1 MKPFQFAPRI
11 LRDLRGYN
19 RRKFTADL
27 IAGIVVGIV
36 ALPLAIAFAIAAS
49 PGGDV
54 QHTIGP
60 VAGILTAIVA
70 GVIISALG
78 GSRVQ
83 IGGPT
88 GAFIVIIYGVV
99 AQFGLSGLLIATI
112 MAGLFLVLLGV
123 FRLGAI
129 IKFIPYPI
137 VVGFTSGIALT
148 IFTTQVKDLFGL
160 QIEGGVPAE
169 FIDKW
174 LCYFRHFQTFDPAS
188 TLDLKD
194 NPDLIKQYRY
204 YHSRQG
210 IWPEILQGI
219 KDSGILEMEIF
230 LLGTRL
236 VMIVELAADAEWD
249 EVMQRMGNVPRQA
262 EWEDFVAQFQKA
274 AAGAASQE
282 KWQPMERIFHVY
294 EE

>member
-1 MKPFQFAPRI
+1 MSIIGYP
-11 LRDLRGYN
+11 LRQHS
-19 RRKFTADL
+19 TAWKRY
-27 IAGIVVGIV
+27 
-36 ALPLAIAFAIAAS
+36 
-49 PGGDV
+49 V
-54 QHTIGP
+54 Q
-60 VAGILTAIVA
+60 
-70 GVIISALG
+70 
-78 GSRVQ
+78 
-83 IGGPT
+83 
-88 GAFIVIIYGVV
+88 
-99 AQFGLSGLLIATI
+99 
-112 MAGLFLVLLGV
+112 
-123 FRLGAI
+123 
-129 IKFIPYPI
+129 
-137 VVGFTSGIALT
+137 
-148 IFTTQVKDLFGL
+148 
-160 QIEGGVPAE
+160 
-169 FIDKW
+169 
-174 LCYFRHFQTFDPAS
+174 

-230 LLGTRL
+230 LLGTR
-236 VMIVELAADAEWD
+236 

>member
-1 MKPFQFAPRI
+1 MSRTFFLSTLNTFFIMSIIGYP
-11 LRDLRGYN
+11 LRQHS
-19 RRKFTADL
+19 TACKRY
-27 IAGIVVGIV
+27 
-36 ALPLAIAFAIAAS
+36 
-49 PGGDV
+49 V
-54 QHTIGP
+54 Q
-60 VAGILTAIVA
+60 
-70 GVIISALG
+70 
-78 GSRVQ
+78 
-83 IGGPT
+83 
-88 GAFIVIIYGVV
+88 
-99 AQFGLSGLLIATI
+99 
-112 MAGLFLVLLGV
+112 
-123 FRLGAI
+123 
-129 IKFIPYPI
+129 
-137 VVGFTSGIALT
+137 
-148 IFTTQVKDLFGL
+148 
-160 QIEGGVPAE
+160 
-169 FIDKW
+169 
-174 LCYFRHFQTFDPAS
+174 